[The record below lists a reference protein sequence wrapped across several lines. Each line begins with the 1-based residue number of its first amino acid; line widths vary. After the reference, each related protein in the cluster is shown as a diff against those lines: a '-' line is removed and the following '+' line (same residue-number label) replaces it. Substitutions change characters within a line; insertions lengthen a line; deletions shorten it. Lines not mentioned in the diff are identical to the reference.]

1 MPIIEF
7 YKIINLTSV
16 ESGINATIKLNPN
29 HEVYKGHFPEQAVVP
44 GVIQLQIVKE
54 IMENHFEKKLF
65 MGSISQVK
73 YLIPI
78 TPVENPELSIA
89 ITLKNDET
97 ENTKTNILISHNE
110 TVFTKAKIIFS
121 YIK

>member
-1 MPIIEF
+1 MPIKEF
-7 YKIINLTSV
+7 YKIINLTS
-16 ESGINATIKLNPN
+16 EDKGINAIIKLNPN
-29 HEVYKGHFPEQAVVP
+29 HDIYKGHFSEQAVVP

-54 IMENHFEKKLF
+54 IMENHLEKKLF

-78 TPVENPELSIA
+78 TPLENPELSIA

-97 ENTKTNILISHNE
+97 ENIKTNVLVSFGDA
-110 TVFTKAKIIFS
+110 VFTKAKITFS
-121 YIK
+121 IAK